1 MNRWIDEQMDRW
13 IEGQMDRWIDCVKKQ
28 SDTDFDLSIR
38 NL

>member
-1 MNRWIDEQMDRW
+1 MENFKPLENVF
-13 IEGQMDRWIDCVKKQ
+13 IDCVKNQ